1 MSTGQHVALALVALA
16 AGVVDAIGGGGGL
29 VTVPALLAF
38 GLPPH
43 LALATN
49 KGQSVFGSAAALVRF
64 SRAGLVPWRRARWT
78 WPLGFSGALLGAA
91 AMLRV
96 RPEVLRPLVLG
107 LLLAAALFLVLGR
120 APSSPG
126 AAGPR
131 GTLLAGA
138 LALAVGAY
146 DGFFGPGTGTFLVVG
161 LAALLG
167 LPLRQAS
174 AEAKVI
180 NFASNLAAMLLFAWR
195 GVVVWPVALPMAA
208 GQLAGG
214 WIGAHLTVRGGDR
227 VVRWVVLAVVA
238 VLVLKLAGDW
248 LRAA

>member
-29 VTVPALLAF
+29 LTVPALLAF

-49 KGQSVFGSAAALVRF
+49 KGQSVFGSAAALLRF

-78 WPLGFSGALLGAA
+78 WPLGFAGSLLGAA
-91 AMLRV
+91 ALLRV
-96 RPEVLRPLVLG
+96 RPEVLRPLVLV
-107 LLLAAALFLVLGR
+107 LLVLAAAFLAFGRAPPPARSAGRGELLAGGLALVLG
-120 APSSPG
+120 G
-126 AAGPR
+126 
-131 GTLLAGA
+131 
-138 LALAVGAY
+138 Y

-161 LAALLG
+161 LAALLR

-180 NFASNLAAMLLFAWR
+180 NFASNLAAVLLFAVR
-195 GVVVWPVALPMAA
+195 GVVLWTVALPMAA
-208 GQLAGG
+208 GQLVGG
-214 WIGAHLTVRGGDR
+214 WLGAHLTVRGGDR
-227 VVRWVVLAVVA
+227 VVRWVVLVVVA
-238 VLVLKLAGDW
+238 ALVLKLAGDW
-248 LRAA
+248 MGAW